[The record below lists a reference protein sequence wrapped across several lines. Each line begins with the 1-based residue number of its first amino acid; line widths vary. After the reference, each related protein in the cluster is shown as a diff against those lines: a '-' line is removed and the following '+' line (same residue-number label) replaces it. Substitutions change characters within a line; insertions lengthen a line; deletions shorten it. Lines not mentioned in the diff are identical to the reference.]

1 MKLKWNW
8 GTGIVVFIIFF
19 LLMNVVVIIFAFG
32 QKVELVTP
40 NYYEKELKYQE
51 EIDARQKTLQLTEN
65 VEVKYQSNLLLI
77 QLPKNFS
84 GKELDGIILLY
95 RPDDSSKDLKIDL
108 KSDSTGAQRF
118 DVSRLAKGYWKVK
131 IKWSLDSVS
140 YSDEKSIFIN

>member
-65 VEVKYQSNLLLI
+65 VEVKYQSNLLLV